1 MCSHAGVVL
10 ESVHAAFPIGAPFF
24 NRDELVQPHRREFSV
39 QTLRGMNNCHD
50 ARQSPSSPKI
60 ERQPLPAKTVFD
72 GTKLPLVPSRS
83 KTTADGM
90 KRSFS
95 CFRFSQDR
103 ASPLTFDTR
112 GAYSKVSLHIN
123 RSLGNCMRVASARAP
138 LGQRC
143 PSVILKPEEIL
154 SDSHRHHDRLAIVA
168 PRLPSQQSSSG
179 DRIAAIAELGL
190 ATIAAERC
198 AVAFQS
204 SAVSAGQIVCA
215 PRGGSRWDAMVNAV
229 LLALDNRLSD
239 TVAARGTKRVRD
251 VPDSIESIDQIALS
265 AREIAAIA
273 RVEKVD
279 EGFQIAGSAFSDGV
293 CAVRIA
299 IVARVECA
307 RNELEALLQLMARAA
322 FGEIALGAAHAS
334 LDFWRAHG
342 AESGRQAVGAKR
354 ELAQERMATDY
365 LDNAVAAVRRA
376 QPSER
381 FGRFGEIVANGAGF
395 DQWMVAVADSGELML
410 AASSPGVPREFDPAE
425 ASALSESFRRHIV
438 IGHWSDRDACEDDRV
453 KQYLEERV
461 FAGSY
466 VCIPFGAGA
475 IALAS
480 RDARASAARA
490 EAIVERL
497 APFAAS
503 WVLERDASRRGGLV
517 RQLALRMF
525 AAIDEERARIARD
538 LHDDQAQ
545 LLAAAKIAL
554 EGPPGAA
561 RSIFKQVEEE
571 LRRKTRELRPTSIGN
586 ASLDEAI
593 EREFGRLDRAGVK
606 AKFVH
611 LGNGGAAEEIS
622 RPVQQLCFQ
631 VVREALSNVIRH
643 ARAKSVQ
650 VTIESSHAA
659 ARVSVSDDGRGIGNQ
674 SEGTGLTG
682 VRERLELMGGTL
694 IVESRAG
701 RTTVVAEIPESA

>member
-1 MCSHAGVVL
+1 MRNV
-10 ESVHAAFPIGAPFF
+10 P
-24 NRDELVQPHRREFSV
+24 RDR
-39 QTLRGMNNCHD
+39 
-50 ARQSPSSPKI
+50 
-60 ERQPLPAKTVFD
+60 
-72 GTKLPLVPSRS
+72 
-83 KTTADGM
+83 
-90 KRSFS
+90 
-95 CFRFSQDR
+95 
-103 ASPLTFDTR
+103 
-112 GAYSKVSLHIN
+112 
-123 RSLGNCMRVASARAP
+123 
-138 LGQRC
+138 
-143 PSVILKPEEIL
+143 
-154 SDSHRHHDRLAIVA
+154 DRLAIVA
-168 PRLPSQQSSSG
+168 PRLPQQSSFG
-179 DRIAAIAELGL
+179 DRIAAIADLGV
-190 ATIAAERC
+190 AAIAAERC
-198 AVAFQS
+198 AIAFQS
-204 SAVSAGQIVCA
+204 NGVDPGQMVCA
-215 PRGGSRWDAMVNAV
+215 PRGDSRWDAVVNAV

-239 TVAARGTKRVRD
+239 AAAARGTKRARGL
-251 VPDSIESIDQIALS
+251 PDSIESVDQIALS

-273 RVEKVD
+273 RVEKIS
-279 EGFQIAGSAFSDGV
+279 EGYEVAGSAFTDGV
-293 CAVRIA
+293 SAVRIA
-299 IVARVECA
+299 ILARVDRA
-307 RNELEALLQLMARAA
+307 QNEVEALLQLMARAA
-322 FGEIALGAAHAS
+322 FGEIALSAARAS
-334 LDFWRAHG
+334 LEFWRTHG
-342 AESGRQAVGAKR
+342 AENGRQAVSAKR

-365 LDNAVAAVRRA
+365 LDKAVAEVRRA
-376 QPSER
+376 QPADR
-381 FGRFGEIVANGAGF
+381 FQRFGEIVAGGSDF
-395 DQWMVAVADSGELML
+395 DQWMVAIADGGELML
-410 AASSPGVPREFDPAE
+410 AASSPGVLREFDPAG

-438 IGHWSDRDACEDDRV
+438 IGHWSDRDASEDDRV

-466 VCIPFGAGA
+466 VCIPFGVGA

-554 EGPPGAA
+554 EGPPEAA

-593 EREFGRLDRAGVK
+593 EREFARLNRAGVK
-606 AKFVH
+606 ANLVH
-611 LGNGGAAEEIS
+611 LDNGGVAETIS

-650 VTIESSHAA
+650 VTIESNHAA
-659 ARVSVSDDGRGIGNQ
+659 ARVSIVDDGRGIDNAKG
-674 SEGTGLTG
+674 EGTGLTG

-694 IVESRAG
+694 TVESRAG

>member
-1 MCSHAGVVL
+1 M
-10 ESVHAAFPIGAPFF
+10 
-24 NRDELVQPHRREFSV
+24 RD
-39 QTLRGMNNCHD
+39 
-50 ARQSPSSPKI
+50 A
-60 ERQPLPAKTVFD
+60 
-72 GTKLPLVPSRS
+72 
-83 KTTADGM
+83 
-90 KRSFS
+90 
-95 CFRFSQDR
+95 
-103 ASPLTFDTR
+103 
-112 GAYSKVSLHIN
+112 
-123 RSLGNCMRVASARAP
+123 
-138 LGQRC
+138 
-143 PSVILKPEEIL
+143 
-154 SDSHRHHDRLAIVA
+154 HRHRDRLALVA
-168 PRLPSQQSSSG
+168 PRLPSRDSSFG
-179 DRIAAIAELGL
+179 DRIAAIAELGV
-190 ATIAAERC
+190 ATVTAERC
-198 AVAFQS
+198 AIAFQS
-204 SAVSAGQIVCA
+204 SGVDAGQAVCA
-215 PRGGSRWDAMVNAV
+215 PRGDSRWDAVVNAV
-229 LLALDNRLSD
+229 LVALDNRLSD
-239 TVAARGTKRVRD
+239 ALAARGTRRARD
-251 VPDSIESIDQIALS
+251 VPGSIESIGQIALT

-273 RVEKVD
+273 RVEKID
-279 EGFQIAGSAFSDGV
+279 EGFQVAGSAFTDGV
-293 CAVRIA
+293 SAVRIA
-299 IVARVECA
+299 IVARVDRA
-307 RNELEALLQLMARAA
+307 PNELEALLQLIARAA
-322 FGEIALGAAHAS
+322 FGEIELGAARAS
-334 LDFWRAHG
+334 LDFWRTHG
-342 AESGRQAVGAKR
+342 AESGRQAIGAKR
-354 ELAQERMATDY
+354 ELLRERMAADY

-376 QPSER
+376 HPADR
-381 FGRFGEIVANGAGF
+381 FGRFGEIVASGAGF
-395 DQWMVAVADSGELML
+395 DQWMVAIADGGELML
-410 AASSPGVPREFDPAE
+410 AASSPGVPMEFDPAG

-438 IGHWSDRDACEDDRV
+438 IGHWSDRDACQVDRAKRYLEDRV
-453 KQYLEERV
+453 
-461 FAGSY
+461 FDGSY

-503 WVLERDASRRGGLV
+503 WVLERDASRHSLLV

-545 LLAAAKIAL
+545 LIAAAKIAL
-554 EGPPGAA
+554 EGPPEAA

-593 EREFGRLDRAGVK
+593 EHEFGRLSHAGVK

-611 LGNGGAAEEIS
+611 LDNGGAAEQIS

-650 VTIESSHAA
+650 VTIESIHAA
-659 ARVSVSDDGRGIGNQ
+659 ARVSISDDGRGIDNGEG
-674 SEGTGLTG
+674 EGTGMTG